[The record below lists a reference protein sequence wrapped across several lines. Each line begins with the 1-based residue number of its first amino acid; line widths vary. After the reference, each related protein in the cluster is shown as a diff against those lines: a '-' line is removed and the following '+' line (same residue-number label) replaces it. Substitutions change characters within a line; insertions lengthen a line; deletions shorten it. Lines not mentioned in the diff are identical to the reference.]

1 MDDSDSPP
9 VVQGAASL
17 IPVDLFVSKKH
28 PGVPPGDLGFADSSG
43 DILFRVARVPASRD
57 WNTSASR
64 KKLLLD
70 SSGSHLISLHRLD
83 KRSWKGFEG
92 GEDAEK
98 DMIFRVKRTVSTLCR
113 TELEVFLTGQNSGD
127 QSKPDFKVKGCCFQR
142 SCTIYSGDS
151 IVAQTSLMYKLH
163 QIHARRNK
171 FRLTIFP
178 GSIDHALVVAL
189 VVQRVIIPN
198 KDGEK
203 LVGVLH
209 DSGSKEIVILCHGF
223 QCSKDHRAM
232 VNLATTL
239 EKEGITAF
247 RFDFSGNGESEGS
260 FAFGNYKK
268 EVDDLR
274 SVVEHF
280 AAENRVVTV
289 MLGHSRGGGV
299 VLLYASKFHSIRAVV
314 NTSGR
319 YDLKSGIKERLGE
332 DFLER
337 IKREGFIDVK
347 NRAGEVKF
355 RVTEADLMDRMNINM
370 HKACQQ
376 IDKDCRVLTIHGSA
390 DEVIPVGDAYKFA
403 KIIPNHELH
412 IVEGADHGY
421 KLHQAELASAVLQ
434 FVKSILTQDTGAGT

>member
-1 MDDSDSPP
+1 MAQTTKNP
-9 VVQGAASL
+9 VVLQ
-17 IPVDLFVSKKH
+17 
-28 PGVPPGDLGFADSSG
+28 
-43 DILFRVARVPASRD
+43 
-57 WNTSASR
+57 
-64 KKLLLD
+64 
-70 SSGSHLISLHRLD
+70 
-83 KRSWKGFEG
+83 
-92 GEDAEK
+92 
-98 DMIFRVKRTVSTLCR
+98 
-113 TELEVFLTGQNSGD
+113 
-127 QSKPDFKVKGCCFQR
+127 
-142 SCTIYSGDS
+142 
-151 IVAQTSLMYKLH
+151 
-163 QIHARRNK
+163 
-171 FRLTIFP
+171 
-178 GSIDHALVVAL
+178 
-189 VVQRVIIPN
+189 QRVVIPN
-198 KDGEK
+198 KHGEK

-209 DSGSKEIVILCHGF
+209 DSGSKEIVVLCHGF
-223 QCSKDHRAM
+223 QCSKAFGFILSDLQDHRAM

-299 VLLYASKFHSIRAVV
+299 VLLYASKFYSIRAVV

-434 FVKSILTQDTGAGT
+434 FVKSILTQDNGAGT